1 MAIRDKFTKESIKNA
16 ASKLGKSAY
25 VSARRSIRP
34 NEEDKRYLERKAIGE
49 SLRKTRISKVKSREL
64 EAKTK
69 ELEERAKHAKAIAE
83 IDKARSQ
90 SRKARS
96 ETYGGVF
103 GGNFGMFDGGMSS
116 GGSRSRS
123 NGYNPG
129 SLGGIGGD
137 FNGVDLSMFDMSP
150 RKKTGSNTRKPR
162 HRTTRRYD
170 DDYIIVRRR

>member
-116 GGSRSRS
+116 GGSRSCSRS

-150 RKKTGSNTRKPR
+150 RKKKNRK
-162 HRTTRRYD
+162 
-170 DDYIIVRRR
+170 

>member
-1 MAIRDKFTKESIKNA
+1 MAIRDKFTKERIKNA
-16 ASKLGKSAY
+16 ASKLGKTAY

-34 NEEDKRYLERKAIGE
+34 TEEDKRYLERKAIGE
-49 SLRKTRISKVKSREL
+49 SLRKTRISKVKTREL
-64 EAKTK
+64 EAQTK
-69 ELEERAKHAKAIAE
+69 ELQERAKHAKAIAE

-103 GGNFGMFDGGMSS
+103 GGNFGMFDGGTSS

-123 NGYNPG
+123 RGYNPG

-150 RKKTGSNTRKPR
+150 RKKNRK
-162 HRTTRRYD
+162 
-170 DDYIIVRRR
+170 

>member
-34 NEEDKRYLERKAIGE
+34 NEEDKRYLERKEIGE

-96 ETYGGVF
+96 ETYDGVF

-116 GGSRSRS
+116 GGSRSK
-123 NGYNPG
+123 GYNPG

-150 RKKTGSNTRKPR
+150 RKKTGSNTRKSQR
-162 HRTTRRYD
+162 RTTRRYD